1 MPAVGSAAVLAV
13 AAGGCPMAGD
23 ATASKVFSVFVG
35 VVSGVGASTEP
46 HGVPSKGCEEGL
58 DCICTSKSGAVWT
71 SMFCVIDS
79 EMTGMCSSR
88 LCGCMWHLENLQ
100 SRQAVMLLPYAW
112 LYETLDDE
120 HSSWQAYDGISL
132 VTNVS
137 ESLG

>member
-1 MPAVGSAAVLAV
+1 
-13 AAGGCPMAGD
+13 
-23 ATASKVFSVFVG
+23 
-35 VVSGVGASTEP
+35 
-46 HGVPSKGCEEGL
+46 
-58 DCICTSKSGAVWT
+58 
-71 SMFCVIDS
+71 MFCVTDS

>member
-1 MPAVGSAAVLAV
+1 
-13 AAGGCPMAGD
+13 
-23 ATASKVFSVFVG
+23 
-35 VVSGVGASTEP
+35 
-46 HGVPSKGCEEGL
+46 
-58 DCICTSKSGAVWT
+58 
-71 SMFCVIDS
+71 MFCVIDS

-100 SRQAVMLLPYAW
+100 SRQAVMLPYAW